1 MINLPEEKRKYE
13 KVIETKM
20 NQEIERVKI
29 EYEGKIAQA
38 KKRVQEIRL
47 AGSKIQA
54 TQENCEALEKKL
66 SNKKRAV
73 ETGKNE
79 IENARTNRLKTV
91 AVLEKMKDENNEL
104 RNKIE
109 KLEERKKEMML
120 SAVKRKEQGGEGKE
134 LTNRLES
141 AQDLNDELMEDNVNL
156 VVEFENRCRDLVE
169 YFSSGIQ
176 GYKICKLG
184 CRIFVWIDQRWR
196 I

>member
-47 AGSKIQA
+47 TGSKIQA

-120 SAVKRKEQGGEGKE
+120 SAVKRKEQGGKAKE

-141 AQDLNDELMEDNVNL
+141 AQELNDELMEDNVNL

-176 GYKICKLG
+176 G
-184 CRIFVWIDQRWR
+184 
-196 I
+196 